1 LIKHSTQLTIWYLS
15 PMLAL
20 AMLLGMAVQPAQG
33 KDGARNFA
41 QAIYARYSRVQG
53 SGPDFLRQD
62 GKNVFSPTL
71 FRLIKR
77 DVEATPQGFAGQ
89 LDFDPI
95 CSCQDPDG
103 LRVESITVDPA
114 KGHFFFTT
122 VILHYSDSTAKT
134 VRLTLV
140 FTKDGWRVYDVGSAT
155 VPSLRKFL
163 SRDP

>member
-1 LIKHSTQLTIWYLS
+1 
-15 PMLAL
+15 MLAL
-20 AMLLGMAVQPAQG
+20 AILLGMAGQPTQG

-41 QAIYARYSRVQG
+41 QAIYARYSGVQG
-53 SGPDFLRQD
+53 PGPDFLRKDGQD
-62 GKNVFSPTL
+62 VFSPTL
-71 FRLIKR
+71 FRLIKN
-77 DVEATPQGFAGQ
+77 DVEATPRGFAGR

-114 KGHFFFTT
+114 KNHFVPTT
-122 VILHYSDSTAKT
+122 VVLHYADSTTKT

-163 SRDP
+163 NREPSR

>member
-1 LIKHSTQLTIWYLS
+1 MTIWYLS

-20 AMLLGMAVQPAQG
+20 AMLLGMAGQTAQG

-41 QAIYARYSRVQG
+41 EAIYARYSRAQG

-62 GKNVFSPTL
+62 GQDVFSPTL

-77 DVEATPQGFAGQ
+77 DVEATPQGFAGR

-114 KGHFFFTT
+114 KNQFVPTT
-122 VILHYSDSTAKT
+122 VILHYPDSTTKT

-155 VPSLRKFL
+155 VPSLRNLL
-163 SRDP
+163 SRNP